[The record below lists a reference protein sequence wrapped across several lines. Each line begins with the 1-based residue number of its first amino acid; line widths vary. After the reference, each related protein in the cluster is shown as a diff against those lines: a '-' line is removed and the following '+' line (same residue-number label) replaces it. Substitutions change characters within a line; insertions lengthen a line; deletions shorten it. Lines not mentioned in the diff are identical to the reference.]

1 MRILVIGAGATG
13 GFYGGRLAHAGRDVT
28 FLVRE
33 RRAAQLRATGLRVRT
48 PTEEFTVTPKL
59 ISAEELK
66 ITEPFDLILL
76 SVKAYAFD
84 SAVEDFAVAVGP
96 QTMIL
101 PLLNGMRHLDA
112 LDATF
117 GAEHVLGGFCRIIG
131 DMDDQGRVLQMT
143 PMSDI
148 FYGER
153 DKTVTA
159 RIQAVDAQMQG
170 AGFSAKLAPDI
181 LEGMWGKWM
190 MMAAI
195 NTINPLGRGSVG
207 EIEAV
212 REMDGVG
219 ARFLNR
225 VADESFVVAA
235 ACGYAPSAA
244 TEAMIRGRLTE
255 PGSGFESSL
264 YRDLTRGLPV
274 EADQIVGDM
283 ILRGRRLGVE
293 TPLLEAAYVQL
304 KVYEEKLARKA

>member
-33 RRAAQLRATGLRVRT
+33 RRAAQLRKTGLMVRT
-48 PTEEFTVTPKL
+48 PKEEFTLTPKL

-66 ITEPFDLILL
+66 SAEPFDLILL

-84 SAVEDFAVAVGP
+84 SAVEDFAPAVGP
-96 QTMIL
+96 ETMIL
-101 PLLNGMRHLDA
+101 PVLNGMRHLDA
-112 LDATF
+112 LDARF
-117 GAEHVLGGFCRIIG
+117 GSEHVLGGFCRIIG
-131 DMDDQGRVLQMT
+131 DTDSEGRVLQMT
-143 PMSDI
+143 ELSDL

-153 DKTVTA
+153 DKSVTA
-159 RIQAVDAQMQG
+159 RIQAVDAEMQS
-170 AGFSAKLAPDI
+170 ASFTAKLAPDI

-207 EIEAV
+207 EIESV
-212 REMDGVG
+212 RGLDGVG

-225 VADESFVVAA
+225 AADEAFAVAA
-235 ACGYAPSAA
+235 ACGFGPHQAM
-244 TEAMIRGRLTE
+244 EKMIRGRLTE

-283 ILRGRRLGVE
+283 ILRGRARGVE

-304 KVYEEKLARKA
+304 KVYEQKLTSKA